1 MITVIKRPLLTE
13 KAAKL
18 SEMNQYAFEVTIVA
32 NKIQIKTAIEKLY
45 EVKVSSVRTVNVKG
59 KNKTRFTK
67 KGIMRGTT
75 PLRKKAYV
83 TLAKGYTIDLVGGE
97 GNVSED

>member
-13 KAAKL
+13 KAAMLAEKQ
-18 SEMNQYAFEVTIVA
+18 QYAFEVTTDA

-83 TLAKGYTIDLVGGE
+83 TLAAGYSIDLVGGE
-97 GNVSED
+97 GNTED

>member
-1 MITVIKRPLLTE
+1 
-13 KAAKL
+13 
-18 SEMNQYAFEVTIVA
+18 
-32 NKIQIKTAIEKLY
+32 
-45 EVKVSSVRTVNVKG
+45 
-59 KNKTRFTK
+59 
-67 KGIMRGTT
+67 MRGTT